1 MMSPADHIAR
11 LEYVVREQ
19 MTVIDQLRA
28 ENRRLLGWIMGDEPD
43 ALTTLQR
50 IYSDPNTPRGEQN
63 PPVWRFPTNGASP
76 PR

>member
-28 ENRRLLGWIMGDEPD
+28 ENRRLLGWTRPEVN
-43 ALTTLQR
+43 R
-50 IYSDPNTPRGEQN
+50 SN